1 MRWRGGSDRA
11 DPLLLDDRPEL
22 CAMAAPK
29 LGITTITQ
37 NSTTADTRKRLAA
50 NNQALGFVPP
60 MGFEPTLPP

>member
-1 MRWRGGSDRA
+1 
-11 DPLLLDDRPEL
+11 
-22 CAMAAPK
+22 MAAPK